1 MTVRELEQ
9 IVLGYAPL
17 EGAVKGDVNGLLYG
31 DPEAEVAGIAVTWS
45 PTVRV
50 LQEAAAD
57 GLNFVLTHELLWFP
71 AMPTAWYTTLPEAER
86 PHNQARKRIL
96 DRFAMAVCRC
106 HSNWDPVEEHGIAD
120 ACARAL
126 GFGAPVHR
134 SQYLRMYH
142 IAPRTLAQ
150 LAQDAKIHL
159 GAPGVRVVGD
169 LARPVERVG
178 IAYGGF
184 GQNWQCLDQFLMQGA
199 DVVILGEAID
209 YTLRA
214 AVDAGL
220 AVIETSHMGT
230 ETPGMRAFA
239 NLLCQRFP
247 DLPVKFVDAGY
258 PWVSL

>member
-184 GQNWQCLDQFLMQGA
+184 IVGRAIWKDAIPVYATEGARGLGRWARSVGRDRFLSL
-199 DVVILGEAID
+199 V
-209 YTLRA
+209 A
-214 AVDAGL
+214 AA
-220 AVIETSHMGT
+220 
-230 ETPGMRAFA
+230 R
-239 NLLCQRFP
+239 
-247 DLPVKFVDAGY
+247 GY
-258 PWVSL
+258 ARL